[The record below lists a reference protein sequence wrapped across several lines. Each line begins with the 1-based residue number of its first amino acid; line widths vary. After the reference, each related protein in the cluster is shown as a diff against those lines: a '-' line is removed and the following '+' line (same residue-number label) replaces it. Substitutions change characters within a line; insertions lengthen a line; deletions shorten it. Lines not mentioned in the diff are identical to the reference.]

1 MHKKN
6 CITSLICAAVFAFFL
21 YQCAA
26 LSVSAAYWPRMI
38 CIVGLTL
45 SVIEIVMEGIKW
57 KKTAGDQEKLWVL
70 TADQTKRGAIL
81 LGVLILWIIG
91 LDTLGFLVS
100 SILALCVIAVIF
112 DPHRTK
118 KNIIRDVVACVVVG
132 VAIYVLFGY
141 LGIHFPKA
149 LLM

>member
-1 MHKKN
+1 MNKKN
-6 CITSLICAAVFAFFL
+6 CITSLICATVFAFFL
-21 YQCAA
+21 HECAS

-45 SVIEIVMEGIKW
+45 CVIEIVMEGVKW
-57 KKTAGDQEKLWVL
+57 KKSAGTQEKVWVL

-81 LGVLILWIIG
+81 LSVLLLWIIG

-100 SILALCVIAVIF
+100 SLIALCVTAIVF
-112 DPHRTK
+112 DPHCTK
-118 KNIIRDVVACVVVG
+118 KNIIRDVVACVVIG
-132 VAIYVLFGY
+132 VLIYVLFGY